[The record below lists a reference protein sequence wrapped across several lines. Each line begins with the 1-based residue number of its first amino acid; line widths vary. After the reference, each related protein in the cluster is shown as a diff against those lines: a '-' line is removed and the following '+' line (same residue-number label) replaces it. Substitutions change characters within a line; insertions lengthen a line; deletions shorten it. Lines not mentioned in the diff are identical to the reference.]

1 MNAREAFEAWWSDP
15 AAPEGPLFTTEQHCW
30 QAWQAA
36 TAVERERLK
45 AQEVAHHREVQEQV
59 AAERERCAKVCE
71 GLRDIWVDGSD
82 QWGNPCPAKVRV
94 TVYDCAAAIRKGPT
108 P

>member
-1 MNAREAFEAWWSDP
+1 MTDTREAFEAWWSDP

-36 TAVERERLK
+36 TL
-45 AQEVAHHREVQEQV
+45 
-59 AAERERCAKVCE
+59 AERERCAKVC
-71 GLRDIWVDGSD
+71 DA
-82 QWGNPCPAKVRV
+82 NPTMIGALI
-94 TVYDCAAAIRKGPT
+94 AAAIRKGPT